1 MTFCTIGKQ
10 GRFAGSLERYLAGAV
25 LSIVCLGVQAQGV
38 SVSSSG
44 TPSYAIPI
52 AVPPGIG
59 GMTPNIGLLYS
70 ASGVNGPVGYGW
82 SVQGISLITRC
93 AGNKRTDGV
102 ARSVEYTGNDKLC
115 LDGQRL
121 IQTDAAGN
129 PVANQQGDSL
139 GGAGM
144 VREYRTDKDIYAR
157 IRAYGANGDPANGP
171 AYFKVWT
178 KSGQIYEYGNAPSGA
193 QINVTN
199 KNILAAWAVSR
210 ISDTVGNY
218 IDFRYDQRDVAWG
231 SGPAV
236 NNATL
241 GHEWRLKEIL
251 YTGTAAQLPVNRVV
265 FEYTERPDRP
275 RGTAQ
280 DRSEA
285 YHQGGKNVSIWLLDK
300 VSTYINWP
308 ANQAAKPANAVHVK
322 SIKLDYDNG
331 PVTSRNRLVKV
342 RECADSNITRC
353 LPGTTFTYAAGGGL
367 KYASNET
374 FNSSE
379 LSTTV
384 MTSLKGDYGVLTGD
398 FFGNGR
404 TSILRWSDVPG
415 ENRLFRSDGDGKF
428 TAIPNGAGAGQFNI
442 TDQNIFK
449 SDGCF
454 VSVAADFNGDG
465 LTDILRTRGSKT
477 SGCGNVSNIL
487 YLSNG
492 DGSFN
497 VRPIVGM
504 DNDLWKM
511 ASSEEDRYDCSRPR
525 DPSLPCEESGIYL
538 GVARSLGITYYLM
551 DVNNDGLL
559 DIVTTVN
566 PSYTVTKNPLSNAEL
581 CANRVCSKVFL
592 GQRDGSFVELQS
604 TNLTHVSLYG
614 EPPGISSADISY
626 VSDVNGDGLADLV
639 VNSGIWISRGDGNFD
654 FDPAHRLV
662 YACDFPMDF
671 NGDGRTDCI
680 NPAANAS
687 FQKLWIA
694 DGTYIQKS
702 AGNSNLAEMGQ
713 GLVETDMYNRQVK
726 GIQVADFNGD
736 GRSDILQWKDDPSK
750 NVIYVSNGDGTFS
763 VGDFNLNT
771 ANDQLQ
777 KSDGSARFVL
787 GDFTGRGT
795 IEILRLKASPSASSD
810 ASRNILY
817 AKNDATPAD
826 QLMAVKS
833 GSGITTSLTWVPL
846 TNSVSGSLGARY
858 KSDRGTPEA
867 AVYPMV
873 DVLVPTYVVAT
884 LTADSGFAGALQ
896 KTEYA
901 YAGMKMAYDGRGW
914 LGFRTN
920 SVQNTAPNGEN
931 LTVTTQ
937 TIQNGPNPG
946 PASVTET
953 RRGALDQPNAQLL
966 SRSSFIYCDKTAAA
980 GAQASASPGA
990 PCATSAKVQRPYLY
1004 QSIEQGWDLE
1014 WVELPTVT
1022 TTNSFNNSGD
1032 ATEIETVTSA
1042 VSLGQ
1047 SSSKRTKN
1055 EYHAENTSGDSWI
1068 LGRLKKATAFS
1079 DVTGSSSLLPTVSG
1093 GAPTTGTGSDPN
1105 VTPVTPSFN
1114 PAVMMSIIELLLGDD

>member
-236 NNATL
+236 GNATL

-251 YTGTAAQLPVNRVV
+251 YTGTASQLPANRVV
-265 FEYTERPDRP
+265 FEYTERPDNP

-285 YHQGGKNVSIWLLDK
+285 YHQGGKNVSIWRLDK

-308 ANQAAKPANAVHVK
+308 GNQALKPANAVHVK
-322 SIKLDYDNG
+322 SLKLDYDNG
-331 PVTSRNRLVKV
+331 PVTSRSRLVKL
-342 RECADSNITRC
+342 RECADSNITKC

-374 FNSSE
+374 FKSSE

-449 SDGCF
+449 SDGCYT
-454 VSVAADFNGDG
+454 STAIDFNGDG
-465 LTDILRTRGSKT
+465 LTDILRTRGEGLACNAPS
-477 SGCGNVSNIL
+477 IL

-492 DGSFN
+492 DGSFRAVN
-497 VRPIVGM
+497 ITGV
-504 DNDLWKM
+504 DLYKERGFSEDHFVCDTRLDM
-511 ASSEEDRYDCSRPR
+511 QDLCPGSLTYEGTSRSS
-525 DPSLPCEESGIYL
+525 GWN
-538 GVARSLGITYYLM
+538 YYLM
-551 DVNNDGLL
+551 DVNNDGIL
-559 DIVTTVN
+559 DVVTAMSPGYGMVN
-566 PSYTVTKNPLSNAEL
+566 GYPPSEEAQ
-581 CANRVCSKVFL
+581 CANVVCTRVFL
-592 GQRDGSFVELQS
+592 GQRNNTFVEVAS
-604 TNLTHVSLYG
+604 TNLTHVPMYT
-614 EPPGISSADISY
+614 EPYPGYYTPRDTFIA
-626 VSDVNGDGLADLV
+626 DVNGDGLADLV
-639 VNSGIWISRGDGNFD
+639 VSSGTWLSRGDGNFD
-654 FDPAHRLV
+654 YDPAHQ
-662 YACDFPMDF
+662 AGIGCEFPMDF
-671 NGDGRTDCI
+671 NGDGRSDCLVPHK
-680 NPAANAS
+680 NVAEQRLMVS
-687 FQKLWIA
+687 
-694 DGTYIQKS
+694 DGTYRSNRAGNFNLDS
-702 AGNSNLAEMGQ
+702 AGSALLADGQ
-713 GLVETDMYNRQVK
+713 FWPQQAA

-736 GRSDILQWKDDPSK
+736 GRSDIL
-750 NVIYVSNGDGTFS
+750 
-763 VGDFNLNT
+763 
-771 ANDQLQ
+771 
-777 KSDGSARFVL
+777 
-787 GDFTGRGT
+787 
-795 IEILRLKASPSASSD
+795 
-810 ASRNILY
+810 
-817 AKNDATPAD
+817 
-826 QLMAVKS
+826 
-833 GSGITTSLTWVPL
+833 
-846 TNSVSGSLGARY
+846 
-858 KSDRGTPEA
+858 
-867 AVYPMV
+867 
-873 DVLVPTYVVAT
+873 
-884 LTADSGFAGALQ
+884 
-896 KTEYA
+896 
-901 YAGMKMAYDGRGW
+901 
-914 LGFRTN
+914 
-920 SVQNTAPNGEN
+920 
-931 LTVTTQ
+931 
-937 TIQNGPNPG
+937 
-946 PASVTET
+946 
-953 RRGALDQPNAQLL
+953 
-966 SRSSFIYCDKTAAA
+966 
-980 GAQASASPGA
+980 
-990 PCATSAKVQRPYLY
+990 
-1004 QSIEQGWDLE
+1004 
-1014 WVELPTVT
+1014 
-1022 TTNSFNNSGD
+1022 
-1032 ATEIETVTSA
+1032 
-1042 VSLGQ
+1042 
-1047 SSSKRTKN
+1047 
-1055 EYHAENTSGDSWI
+1055 
-1068 LGRLKKATAFS
+1068 
-1079 DVTGSSSLLPTVSG
+1079 
-1093 GAPTTGTGSDPN
+1093 
-1105 VTPVTPSFN
+1105 
-1114 PAVMMSIIELLLGDD
+1114 